1 MIRRSGDPI
10 SLGGIGA
17 SAGFAGRW
25 RRLREER
32 RRGRTGGVGRG
43 VGMSLGDGMG
53 GGVTR
58 EGERGNVEIGMILL

>member
-43 VGMSLGDGMG
+43 VGMS
-53 GGVTR
+53 
-58 EGERGNVEIGMILL
+58 